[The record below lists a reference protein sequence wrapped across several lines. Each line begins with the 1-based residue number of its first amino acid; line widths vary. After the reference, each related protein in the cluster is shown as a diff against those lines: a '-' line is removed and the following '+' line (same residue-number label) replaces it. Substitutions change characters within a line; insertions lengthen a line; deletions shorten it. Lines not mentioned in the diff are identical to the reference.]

1 MAAEIVNLRQA
12 RKHKARAEKER
23 AAAENRE
30 KFGRPAAE
38 KRLDAATKDLEIR
51 KLDGLQRKTPGTA
64 DAADTPD
71 PSDQPK

>member
-30 KFGRPAAE
+30 RFGRPGAE
-38 KRLDAATKDLEIR
+38 RRLEAATKGLEIR
-51 KLDGLQRKTPGTA
+51 KLDGLRRKTPGA
-64 DAADTPD
+64 ANPADTPD
-71 PSDQPK
+71 PTDQPK